1 LLNNVIL
8 VKPKPYKYYIMKKLS
23 KKELKT
29 VQGAAGLCPAPATTC
44 DEWCNWTP
52 TQKAR
57 CLSMVA
63 EICEC

>member
-1 LLNNVIL
+1 
-8 VKPKPYKYYIMKKLS
+8 MKKLS

-29 VQGAAGLCPAPATTC
+29 VQGAAGLCPAPVTTC